1 MLGIVFVIA
10 AGGCSSSGSGSGQD
24 NAQAGQSAAPSDNEY
39 VATDAKGIQ
48 TITVKSSAVP
58 DYLVLPAH
66 IEADPT
72 RVVHV
77 YPPAGGRIVEMKV
90 RPSDHV
96 EKGQLLALLESNDLS
111 RAVADYH
118 KAKVDAEVKQQALTR
133 AEDLLAH
140 HAIAEKDYQQAQG
153 DDKMAQAELDATA
166 QLIRVFGMDPD
177 HASTELHVVA
187 PRSGVVL
194 DIGAASGEYSKSLD
208 APQPLCTIA
217 DISTVWAL
225 GDIYERDFAGLKM
238 GEEAQVTLD
247 AYPDQRWPG
256 RVGVLSDAVDPTT
269 RTLHLRVVLPNPG
282 GRIKPAMFGSI
293 RVLRSSSQGIVVPA
307 SAVIR
312 EGNEAHVFIS
322 KGNGR
327 FERRTVKLGRAMDG
341 SIEILSGVNPGD
353 SIVSEGALL
362 LRAAAQS

>member
-1 MLGIVFVIA
+1 MKSAVLMLGIVFVIA

-153 DDKMAQAELDATA
+153 DAKMAQAEL
-166 QLIRVFGMDPD
+166 
-177 HASTELHVVA
+177 
-187 PRSGVVL
+187 
-194 DIGAASGEYSKSLD
+194 
-208 APQPLCTIA
+208 
-217 DISTVWAL
+217 
-225 GDIYERDFAGLKM
+225 
-238 GEEAQVTLD
+238 
-247 AYPDQRWPG
+247 
-256 RVGVLSDAVDPTT
+256 
-269 RTLHLRVVLPNPG
+269 
-282 GRIKPAMFGSI
+282 
-293 RVLRSSSQGIVVPA
+293 
-307 SAVIR
+307 
-312 EGNEAHVFIS
+312 
-322 KGNGR
+322 
-327 FERRTVKLGRAMDG
+327 
-341 SIEILSGVNPGD
+341 
-353 SIVSEGALL
+353 
-362 LRAAAQS
+362 